1 MADSELRWERAGDV
15 RPFADDRGLGMAQI
29 MPLPEV
35 EAVLIEL
42 SDGEQKML
50 DRIPDK
56 IQSV

>member
-1 MADSELRWERAGDV
+1 MADPELRWERTGDV